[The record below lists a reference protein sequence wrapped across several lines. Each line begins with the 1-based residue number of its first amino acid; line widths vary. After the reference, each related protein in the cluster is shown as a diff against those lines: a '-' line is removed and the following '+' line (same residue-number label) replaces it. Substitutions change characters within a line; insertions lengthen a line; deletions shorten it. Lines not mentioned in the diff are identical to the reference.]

1 MVNEELRREIDRL
14 FIKGFE
20 ESLMPGIDVSELFV
34 KERSKVPDDAGNEFF
49 VLTVSSQLF
58 RMFVLIHFSKN
69 EQSES
74 FVANALNVSASS
86 LSDDSFYDFLG
97 EVGNAF
103 CGYLKRELNK
113 TIPHLGMST
122 PNRLSKECLPY
133 MKSLKTDY
141 EQHAVAE
148 FCAESLF
155 YASAFLS
162 ADQEL
167 NYSVQASAVEDDSDS
182 GELEFF

>member
-1 MVNEELRREIDRL
+1 MVNDDLRREIDRL
-14 FIKGFE
+14 FLKGFE
-20 ESLMPGIDVSELFV
+20 DSLTPGIDAGELYI
-34 KERSKVPDDAGNEFF
+34 KERGRHTDDTGEEFF
-49 VLTVSSQLF
+49 LLTVSSQLF
-58 RMFVLIHFSKN
+58 RMFVLIHFSKDSR
-69 EQSES
+69 SEE
-74 FVANALNVSASS
+74 FVANALNVNPAN
-86 LSDDSFYDFLG
+86 LTDDSYYDFLG

-133 MKSLKTDY
+133 MDSLKTDY

-148 FCAESLF
+148 YQGEPLF
-155 YASAFLS
+155 YASAYLS

-167 NYSVQASAVEDDSDS
+167 NYAVQASAVEEDTDS